1 MIVKVPELWNVDDLG
16 KAIVTQWYVG
26 IGDNIKEDMPVCQI
40 MAAKVTIEVNTNVIC
55 TVEPIPTIVTS
66 FPFLTIFALPMGMVY
81 SSSGTSVTVDCG

>member
-40 MAAKVTIEVNTNVIC
+40 MAAKVTIEVNTNVRGNF
-55 TVEPIPTIVTS
+55 T
-66 FPFLTIFALPMGMVY
+66 GN
-81 SSSGTSVTVDCG
+81 GGKQ

>member
-40 MAAKVTIEVNTNVIC
+40 MAAKVTIEVNTNVRGKVKKLLQDINA
-55 TVEPIPTIVTS
+55 EIVPGDDLIEIEGS
-66 FPFLTIFALPMGMVY
+66 
-81 SSSGTSVTVDCG
+81 

>member
-40 MAAKVTIEVNTNVIC
+40 MAAKVTIEVNTNVRGKVKKLLQDINA
-55 TVEPIPTIVTS
+55 EIV
-66 FPFLTIFALPMGMVY
+66 PGDDLIEIEE
-81 SSSGTSVTVDCG
+81 